1 MYKNIYMNNFKDFV
15 DYQTSQS
22 FIIGFSFFSQRYS
35 SQMTISYACSMF
47 LWHKVWTKT
56 RMTQWKASQPVL
68 NGHIIVSYRFVALKT
83 NAKRSKYKK
92 NEKKNQSS
100 DIRFRT
106 CTFLYC
112 NSNWLCSQYEI
123 QIEIKMCQIEKNVGT
138 FMLGAQWRYGYV
150 HTRCKKVLLKKVLS
164 FIQSITF
171 QSKEKRNHKHYLF
184 PYVI

>member
-1 MYKNIYMNNFKDFV
+1 MGVLTEPFVVKYLLEAKWILCTKIYIWITSKILSITRRRNLSLSDFR
-15 DYQTSQS
+15 S
-22 FIIGFSFFSQRYS
+22 FLQGIPPK
-35 SQMTISYACSMF
+35 MTISYACSMF

-106 CTFLYC
+106 CTYLYC

-138 FMLGAQWRYGYV
+138 II
-150 HTRCKKVLLKKVLS
+150 
-164 FIQSITF
+164 FILHCTL
-171 QSKEKRNHKHYLF
+171 HLC
-184 PYVI
+184 